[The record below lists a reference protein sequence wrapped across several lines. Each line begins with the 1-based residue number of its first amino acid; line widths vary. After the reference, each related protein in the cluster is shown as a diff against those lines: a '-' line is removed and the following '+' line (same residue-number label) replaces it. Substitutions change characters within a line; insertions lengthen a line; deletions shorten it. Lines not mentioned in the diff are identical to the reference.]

1 MFIGHVEVLKGF
13 TTIHTLYLLGETM
26 RIPNHVLYSK
36 KFLRGIRSVYKHDKH
51 RLLLTELEYIQLT
64 YDYIKN
70 SDHSTYSID
79 CYGNIIGVVAGY
91 STRDIHYGDVF
102 QFTVNV
108 IHPNSRWYRGRVR
121 GHLRRMQL
129 LTSIAGCSQYLHVK
143 HTSPTQRVITLRKVP

>member
-1 MFIGHVEVLKGF
+1 
-13 TTIHTLYLLGETM
+13 M

-70 SDHSTYSID
+70 SDYSRCGTD
-79 CYGNIIGVVAGY
+79 FYGNIIGVVAGY
-91 STRDIHYGDVF
+91 STRDIHYGDIF
-102 QFTVNV
+102 QFTINV
-108 IHPNSRWYRGRVR
+108 IHPNSRGCRGRVKF
-121 GHLRRMQL
+121 HLYRMWL
-129 LTSIAGCSQYLHVK
+129 LTEEAGCSQYLHVK

>member
-1 MFIGHVEVLKGF
+1 
-13 TTIHTLYLLGETM
+13 M

-70 SDHSTYSID
+70 SDISMYHAD
-79 CYGNIIGVVAGY
+79 QYGNVLGVVAGY

-102 QFTVNV
+102 QCTINVVNPV
-108 IHPNSRWYRGRVR
+108 VR
-121 GHLRRMQL
+121 GNISVGFTHLSTIYTCAYL
-129 LTSIAGCSQYLHVK
+129 CNCSQYLHVK
-143 HTSPTQRVITLRKVP
+143 HTSPTQRVITLRKIP

>member
-70 SDHSTYSID
+70 SDHSECGADY
-79 CYGNIIGVVAGY
+79 YGNIISVVAGY
-91 STRDIHYGDVF
+91 GTRDIHYGDVF

-108 IHPNSRWYRGRVR
+108 LHPNSRWHRGSIKY
-121 GHLRRMQL
+121 HLHRMRY
-129 LTSIAGCSQYLHVK
+129 LTLVSGCSQYLHVK

>member
-1 MFIGHVEVLKGF
+1 MFSGHVEVLKGF
-13 TTIHTLYLLGETM
+13 TTIHTLYILGETV

-70 SDHSTYSID
+70 SDISMYYKD
-79 CYGNIIGVVAGY
+79 QYDNVLGVVAGY
-91 STRDIHYGDVF
+91 GTRDIHYGDVF
-102 QFTVNV
+102 QCTINV
-108 IHPNSRWYRGRVR
+108 INPVVR
-121 GHLRRMQL
+121 GNISVGTTHLGTIYACAEL
-129 LTSIAGCSQYLHVK
+129 CGCSQYLHVK

>member
-1 MFIGHVEVLKGF
+1 
-13 TTIHTLYLLGETM
+13 M

-102 QFTVNV
+102 QFTINV
-108 IHPNSRWYRGRVR
+108 IHPHSRGCRERVKFHLYRMWS
-121 GHLRRMQL
+121 LIED
-129 LTSIAGCSQYLHVK
+129 SCCSQYLHVK